1 MTTFL
6 AAVIVLGLGVL
17 GMCVFLL
24 KKDGEFPKYDVGSNP
39 EMKKLG
45 IRCFKDEDAELH
57 GRPVKCDGNYS
68 DACESC
74 QLHNSHPRADRGSS
88 TSQSL

>member
-6 AAVIVLGLGVL
+6 AAAIVLGLGIL

-39 EMKKLG
+39 EMQKRG

-57 GRPVKCDGNYS
+57 GKPVKCDGNYS
-68 DACESC
+68 EACKDCHLNPHPGLDPES
-74 QLHNSHPRADRGSS
+74 SS
-88 TSQSL
+88 S

>member
-6 AAVIVLGLGVL
+6 AAAIVLGLGIL

-39 EMKKLG
+39 EMQK
-45 IRCFKDEDAELH
+45 
-57 GRPVKCDGNYS
+57 
-68 DACESC
+68 
-74 QLHNSHPRADRGSS
+74 RG
-88 TSQSL
+88 T